1 MAGLPSYEEIKAY
14 CTARGYTFDINKLIE
29 AYKDAKVTN
38 WRALVDTFQRRDDR
52 EKAEAD
58 RRPPAFTIKK
68 KKGNDM
74 ARIYREL
81 FGDKA
86 EEIYQARLTTLEKFK
101 RSGCRTF
108 KEFEENE
115 KGNS

>member
-1 MAGLPSYEEIKAY
+1 MAGLPSYEEMKAY
-14 CTARGYTFDINKLIE
+14 CEARGYTFDIKNLIE
-29 AYKDAKVTN
+29 SYKDENVIN
-38 WRALVDTFQRRDDR
+38 WRALADAFQRRVDR
-52 EKAEAD
+52 EAAKAAK
-58 RRPPAFTIKK
+58 PPAFTMKA
-68 KKGNDM
+68 KKGNNM

-115 KGNS
+115 KSNS

>member
-14 CTARGYTFDINKLIE
+14 CEAQRYTFDIKKLIE
-29 AYKDAKVTN
+29 KYQGKNVEN
-38 WRALVDTFQRRDDR
+38 WKALADGFQRRDDR

-58 RRPPAFTIKK
+58 RRPPAFTMKK

-81 FGDKA
+81 FGDRA
-86 EEIYQARLTTLEKFK
+86 EEIYQARLRKLEKFK
-101 RSGCRTF
+101 KSGCRTF
-108 KEFEENE
+108 REFEENE
-115 KGNS
+115 KSNS